1 MHARPQVRVIGLPCK
16 PNSPET
22 QLQGGPILTECPS
35 TQIQDVVKQVTFPQ
49 YQDLVKKLRSLHE
62 GELALAMQFQDQGT
76 IRCRLD
82 ILQQTAETLQQ
93 AEHAVDCELMQ
104 KRFQQMRLTTEGMV
118 VALETLVVL

>member
-1 MHARPQVRVIGLPCK
+1 M
-16 PNSPET
+16 
-22 QLQGGPILTECPS
+22 
-35 TQIQDVVKQVTFPQ
+35 KQVTFPQ

-62 GELALAMQFQDQGT
+62 GELALAMQYQDQGT

-118 VALETLVVL
+118 VTLKTLVVL